1 MKRIR
6 LTNGGSWVD
15 RERRTVL
22 AGAPGAERGASDGL
36 AAALIA
42 NGEAELLDEPV
53 PIEIV
58 PEPGP
63 KPKAE
68 RKRGRGRKR
77 KDETLIVPG
86 AGATDDLGD

>member
-1 MKRIR
+1 MKKIR

-22 AGAPGAERGASDGL
+22 AGPPGAERGASDKL
-36 AAALIA
+36 ADSLVA
-42 NGEAELLDEPV
+42 NGEAELLDAPV

-68 RKRGRGRKR
+68 RKRGRGRR
-77 KDETLIVPG
+77 KKSEFATTDT
-86 AGATDDLGD
+86 TDDLGD